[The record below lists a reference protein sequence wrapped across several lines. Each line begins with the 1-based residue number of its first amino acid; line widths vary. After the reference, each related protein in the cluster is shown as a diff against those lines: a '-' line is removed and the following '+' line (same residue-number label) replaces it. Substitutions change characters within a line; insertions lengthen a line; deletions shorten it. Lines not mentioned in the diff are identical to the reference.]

1 MIALEQHL
9 LEILSAHPD
18 GIGEHALI
26 KALQSADHKG
36 ITGAS
41 LTNPIELFRANF
53 LLFHA
58 LYRLR
63 ERLWQEER
71 GHLEI
76 NMLRIVLQPYRR
88 GVAALAGRDP
98 LRDYYL
104 DLNNLKATTEE
115 DVVALLAGF
124 WKRLQANEQR
134 AVALAV
140 LELSD
145 PIDYDTIKKQYRMLA
160 MQHHPDRGGDKKRL
174 QAINHAMAILEA
186 CHRNA

>member
-1 MIALEQHL
+1 MTALEQHL

-26 KALQSADHKG
+26 KTLQGANHEG
-36 ITGAS
+36 ISGAS
-41 LTNPIELFRANF
+41 LTNHLDLFRAHF
-53 LLFHA
+53 LLFHT

-76 NMLRIVLQPYRR
+76 GMLHIVLQPYRR
-88 GVAALAGRDP
+88 GVAALANRDP

-104 DLNNLKATTEE
+104 ELDNLKTTTEE

-124 WKRLQANEQR
+124 WTRLQANERR
-134 AVALAV
+134 ATALAV
-140 LELSD
+140 LELRD
-145 PIDYDTIKKQYRMLA
+145 PVDHATIKKQYRMLA
-160 MQHHPDRGGDKKRL
+160 MQHHPDRGGDKTRL

-186 CHRNA
+186 CDRNP